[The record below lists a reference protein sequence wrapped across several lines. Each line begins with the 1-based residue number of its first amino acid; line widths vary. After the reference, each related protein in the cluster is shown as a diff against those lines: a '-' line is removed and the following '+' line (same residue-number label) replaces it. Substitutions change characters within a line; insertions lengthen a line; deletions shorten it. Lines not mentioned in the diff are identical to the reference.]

1 MTVTINR
8 QTVIDEVAKIT
19 AYIGVKLLDND
30 SKAYDRLSITDAD
43 TIMLERFWQESRG
56 NIVTALSRIISSEGV
71 DGDDYRINLIFSQSA
86 DNALIPTIESG
97 LLSYCVQY
105 ITGCWLSLAGNDK
118 ADNYLAKAASTLT
131 DVRHKILCKRA
142 PVRPTIIPKEI
153 DGTERRILLYREELL
168 YDIENICN
176 IEAQCLESKDIDS
189 NQPYI
194 ISDVC
199 GGNNINHVLRIIATM
214 YAHAAELLYPLAQKK
229 SARIIIDNLSSSPET
244 YDIVLRQDCSVSN
257 TALVLISNL
266 IHLYI
271 VYRTVAEWLSASNPT
286 ASTKWA
292 DKAAIIAAE
301 IRTSVTSI
309 DSLPRR
315 RRSAPF

>member
-8 QTVIDEVAKIT
+8 QTVIDEVAKTT
-19 AYIGVKLLDND
+19 AYIGVKLLDID
-30 SKAYDRLSITDAD
+30 AKAYDRISTTDAD
-43 TIMLERFWQESRG
+43 AIMLERFWQESRE
-56 NIVTALSRIISSEGV
+56 NIASALSLLISSEGV
-71 DGDDYRINLIFSQSA
+71 DGDDYRIDLTISQSA
-86 DNALIPTIESG
+86 DYALISTIESG

-105 ITGCWLSLAGNDK
+105 ITGSWLALAGSDR
-118 ADNYLAKAASTLT
+118 ADGYLAKATSTLT
-131 DVRHKILCKRA
+131 DVRRKILYKRA

-153 DGTERRILLYREELL
+153 DGTERRILLYRDELL
-168 YDIENICN
+168 YDTENICN

-199 GGNNINHVLRIIATM
+199 GGNHINHVLRIIATM
-214 YAHAAELLYPLAQKK
+214 YAHAAELLYPLTQKK
-229 SARIIIDNLSSSPET
+229 SVRIIIDNLSSSAES
-244 YDIVLRQDCSVSN
+244 YDIVLRPDCSISD
-257 TALVLISNL
+257 TTLVLISNL

-271 VYRTVAEWLSASNPT
+271 VYRTVAEWLTPSNPT

-292 DKAAIIAAE
+292 DKAALIAAE